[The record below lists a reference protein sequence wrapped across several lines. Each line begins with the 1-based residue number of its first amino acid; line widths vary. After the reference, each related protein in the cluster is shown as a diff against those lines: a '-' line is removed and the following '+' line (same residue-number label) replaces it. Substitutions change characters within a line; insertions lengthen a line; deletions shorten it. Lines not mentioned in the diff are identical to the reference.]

1 MQPPNAAPSVP
12 AGPTSA
18 PASFDPIAEMEDKR
32 NRKEKREKQL
42 ENLKSNRL
50 SKRMKEEGYNDKN
63 TNGDD
68 LDLFPI
74 NHKTENFDAITAF
87 EILEHLI
94 SPFQLLKNIKCKRL
108 YATVPLSL
116 WYSKAYRNYNDI
128 RDSHFHEF
136 EDWQFDWLLQ
146 KSGWK
151 IIRKE
156 KWINP
161 SFVPGI
167 RTILRNFSK
176 RYYAIE
182 AVKK

>member
-1 MQPPNAAPSVP
+1 MYPKNFPHKRYRITTDFINKHIDKSELILDLGIKNPLSEALK
-12 AGPTSA
+12 
-18 PASFDPIAEMEDKR
+18 EDGF
-32 NRKEKREKQL
+32 QII
-42 ENLKSNRL
+42 
-50 SKRMKEEGYNDKN
+50 N
-63 TNGDD
+63 TNGED
-68 LDLFPI
+68 LDIDQSLI
-74 NHKTENFDAITAF
+74 LETKATVVTAF
-87 EILEHLI
+87 QIFEHLLN
-94 SPFQLLKNIKCKRL
+94 PFQILNSIKAKKLVCSIPLRL
-108 YATVPLSL
+108 WFA
-116 WYSKAYRNYNDI
+116 KAYRNFNDI
-128 RDSHFHEF
+128 RDNHFHEF

-156 KWINP
+156 KWIKP

>member
-1 MQPPNAAPSVP
+1 
-12 AGPTSA
+12 
-18 PASFDPIAEMEDKR
+18 
-32 NRKEKREKQL
+32 
-42 ENLKSNRL
+42 
-50 SKRMKEEGYNDKN
+50 MKKIVEN

-136 EDWQFDWLLQ
+136 EDWQFRLLLE
-146 KSGWK
+146 KTGWK
-151 IIRKE
+151 IIEE
-156 KWINP
+156 KKFTNP
-161 SFVPGI
+161 VKKIGI
-167 RTILRNFSK
+167 RPFFRLFTY
-176 RYYAIE
+176 RYMIIYAEKIDL
-182 AVKK
+182 